1 MHIQRVTAD
10 TIIAEMPGLC
20 ALLEDTVEG
29 GASIGFLWPMSE
41 GEAERYWRSIIPAV
55 DSGERI
61 LLIARDDAGAVIGA
75 GQLELCLRANAL
87 HRAEVAKLMV
97 LRSARRRGVGRA
109 LMLALED
116 QARAHSRTT
125 LVLDTFLEGG
135 AENLYRALG
144 WTEAGRVPLYAAW
157 PDGTL
162 GTTVYY
168 YKLLS
173 PMV

>member
-1 MHIQRVTAD
+1 MRGASIALLTAD
-10 TIIAEMPGLC
+10 DAETVIPALV
-20 ALLEDTVEG
+20 ALLEDAVEG
-29 GASIGFLWPMSE
+29 GASIGFLWPMSD

-61 LLIARDDAGAVIGA
+61 LLIASEDARIVGT
-75 GQLELCLRANAL
+75 GQLELCLRANGL

-97 LRSARRRGVGRA
+97 LRSARRQGVGRA
-109 LMLALED
+109 LMLAAEKE
-116 QARAHSRTT
+116 ARRLGRTT
-125 LVLDTFLEGG
+125 LVLDTFLDGG

-168 YKLLS
+168 YKLLD
-173 PMV
+173 

>member
-1 MHIQRVTAD
+1 
-10 TIIAEMPGLC
+10 MPGLC

-55 DSGERI
+55 ESGERI
-61 LLIARDDAGAVIGA
+61 LLIASEDARIVGT
-75 GQLELCLRANAL
+75 GQLELCRRANGL

-97 LRSARRRGVGRA
+97 LRSARRKGIASAIMV
-109 LMLALED
+109 ALED
-116 QARAHSRTT
+116 EARHHGRTT
-125 LVLDTFLEGG
+125 LVLDTFLDGG

-144 WTEAGRVPLYAAW
+144 WTEAGCVPLYAAR

-168 YKLLS
+168 YKLLD
-173 PMV
+173 

>member
-29 GASIGFLWPMSE
+29 GASIGFLWPMSD
-41 GEAERYWRSIIPAV
+41 GEAEAYWRSLIPAV
-55 DSGERI
+55 ESGERI
-61 LLIARDDAGAVIGA
+61 LLIASEDARIVGT
-75 GQLELCLRANAL
+75 GQLELCLRANSL

-97 LRSARRRGVGRA
+97 MPAVRHQGIGRA
-109 LMLALED
+109 LMVALED
-116 QARAHSRTT
+116 QARANSRTT
-125 LVLDTFLEGG
+125 LVLDTFLDGG

>member
-1 MHIQRVTAD
+1 VHIQRVTAD

-55 DSGERI
+55 ESGERI
-61 LLIARDDAGAVIGA
+61 LLIASEDARIAGT
-75 GQLELCLRANAL
+75 GQLELCLRANGL

-97 LRSARRRGVGRA
+97 LRAARRRGVGRA

-116 QARAHSRTT
+116 QARAHKRTT
-125 LVLDTFLEGG
+125 LVLDTFLDGG